1 MAVDLKGMKT
11 STESPGSTF
20 SGYPVLAAIL
30 VLLILMGWNIAASLV
45 GDETLT
51 LMGR

>member
-30 VLLILMGWNIAASLV
+30 VLLILIGWNVAASLPMN
-45 GDETLT
+45 GET
-51 LMGR
+51 

>member
-30 VLLILMGWNIAASLV
+30 VLLILIFPTRHRDFCS
-45 GDETLT
+45 
-51 LMGR
+51 R